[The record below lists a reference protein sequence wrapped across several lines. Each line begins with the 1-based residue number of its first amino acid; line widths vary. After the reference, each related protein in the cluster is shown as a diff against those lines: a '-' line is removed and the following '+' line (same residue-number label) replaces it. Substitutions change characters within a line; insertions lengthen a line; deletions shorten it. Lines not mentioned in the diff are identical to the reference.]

1 MKKKRK
7 AVLVV
12 VGVLIVGMAV
22 FVWLNLPKQLVT
34 NDSAYDLTQLADGT
48 YVGNCDN
55 GIVKVQVEVEVQD
68 HAITDIEIIEH
79 QNGLG
84 GDAEAITND
93 VLRKQSIE
101 VDTITGATM
110 SSETILKAIENALKT
125 GGSL

>member
-55 GIVKVQVEVEVQD
+55 GIVKAQVEVEVQD